1 MYRVNAISPEAAQ
14 QYAKR
19 IYDNEYSAWGDKDR
33 ALSRAGFLTGLT
45 PRSFERLIKGETK
58 DPGIRVFAKIHQAY
72 LNYCSRQIAALQ
84 TELEVAKTRYGG
96 TCDLVDLEEE
106 IQALARRVQSAKGG
120 TEPNERTG

>member
-1 MYRVNAISPEAAQ
+1 MYRVDAISPEAAQ

-19 IYDNEYSAWGDKDR
+19 IYENEYSSWGDKQR
-33 ALSRAGFLTGLT
+33 ALLRASFLLGLP
-45 PRSFERLIKGETK
+45 PRSVERIIKGETK

-84 TELEVAKTRYGG
+84 AELEAAKTRYGG
-96 TCDLVDLEEE
+96 TCDLVDLDDE

-120 TEPNERTG
+120 TGPKEREG